1 MPFSGASS
9 RWLQRYAP
17 ALLAVALIIAMSIS
31 LAWQAA
37 GWLRLQRSPVAVAAS
52 PVSHESIR
60 SDPTRLARLFGTSA
74 QDPNA
79 PPPATNLD
87 LVLKGSFVQSDPK
100 LSSAIIQRQG
110 DKPHRYAVGGEISDG
125 VKLHAVY
132 RDRVELQ
139 RGGRLE
145 SLPFP
150 HRSGDCWP
158 ARTTLQART
167 TRSNNCKACRMR
179 TLQHCASAWTPCASR
194 WKPRPSQNP
203 PKKTRASPRP
213 RLRKATDPMSQP
225 LLRALFAPSS
235 RSYVPAV
242 LLSLA
247 LGIQAAHA
255 ENNGGNA
262 FVPAGNQQEAHWTIN
277 LKDAD
282 IREFIDQIS
291 EITGETFV
299 VDPRVKGQVS
309 VVSKA
314 QLSLS
319 EVYQLFLSVMS
330 THGFTVVAQGDQ
342 ARIVPNAEAKTEA
355 GGGQSAPDRL
365 ETRVIQ
371 VQQSPVSELIPLIRP
386 LVPQYG
392 HLAAVPS
399 ANALIISDRSANI
412 ARIEDVIRQLDQK
425 GSHDYSVINLR
436 YGWVMDAAEV
446 LNNAMSR
453 GQAKGAAG
461 AQVIADARKPPDHPR
476 PAAGA
481 RQLVQLAQSLDT
493 LTARSANTRV
503 IRLRHNDAKT
513 LAETLGQIS
522 EGMKNNGGQG
532 GEQTGGGRP
541 SNILIRADESTNALV
556 LLADPDTV
564 NALEDIVRQLDVPR
578 AQVLVEAAIVEIS
591 GDIQDAVGVQ
601 WAINKG
607 GMGGTKTNFANTG
620 LSIGTLLQSLEQQGT
635 GIHPRRRHRR
645 HRQQQLRR
653 AGHRALGQHQ
663 EQPAVDPEPVD
674 PGQPESG
681 DSGRPERTVPDRLLH
696 HQQRRFEQP
705 VHHRGAQGYRRQPQ
719 GHSAHQRRRGPA
731 PGDRAGDLGP
741 AAQRPAAQQ
750 YRPDHQQALDQEHH
764 PRRERPSDRDRRPDP
779 GRRFPSRV
787 EGSPARG
794 HPIARSPVPFHQGHT
809 QAQPDGLPASYGGP
823 RQRRSRRA
831 LGQEIQRHPGHRR
844 HSRPGGRPSILPTN
858 ANQLFDGQAVDLREL
873 KTE

>member
-1 MPFSGASS
+1 
-9 RWLQRYAP
+9 
-17 ALLAVALIIAMSIS
+17 
-31 LAWQAA
+31 
-37 GWLRLQRSPVAVAAS
+37 
-52 PVSHESIR
+52 
-60 SDPTRLARLFGTSA
+60 
-74 QDPNA
+74 
-79 PPPATNLD
+79 
-87 LVLKGSFVQSDPK
+87 
-100 LSSAIIQRQG
+100 
-110 DKPHRYAVGGEISDG
+110 
-125 VKLHAVY
+125 
-132 RDRVELQ
+132 
-139 RGGRLE
+139 
-145 SLPFP
+145 
-150 HRSGDCWP
+150 
-158 ARTTLQART
+158 
-167 TRSNNCKACRMR
+167 
-179 TLQHCASAWTPCASR
+179 
-194 WKPRPSQNP
+194 
-203 PKKTRASPRP
+203 
-213 RLRKATDPMSQP
+213 MSQP
-225 LLRALFAPSS
+225 LFRALFAPTS

-247 LGIQAAHA
+247 LGIQAAYA
-255 ENNGGNA
+255 ENGGGNA

-461 AQVIADARKPPDHPR
+461 AQVIADARTNRLIILGPPQ
-476 PAAGA
+476 A
-481 RQLVQLAQSLDT
+481 RAKLVQLAQSLDT
-493 LTARSANTRV
+493 PTARSANTRV

-541 SNILIRADESTNALV
+541 SNILIRADESTNALI

-607 GMGGTKTNFANTG
+607 GMGGTRTNFGNTG
-620 LSIGTLLQSLEQQGT
+620 LSIGTLLQALKDDKPPVLPDGAIVGIGSSSFGALVTALSANSKSNLLSTPSLLTLDNQKAEILVGQNVPFNTGSYTTNSEGSSNPFTTVERKDIGVNLKVTPHINDGAALRLEIEQE
-635 GIHPRRRHRR
+635 ISSIAPSV
-645 HRQQQLRR
+645 QQVSNTDIITNKRSIKSTILAENGQVIVLGGLIQDDVVQAESKVPLLGDIPWLGKLFRSTKDTHTKRNLMVFLRPTVVLDG
-653 AGHRALGQHQ
+653 AGLA
-663 EQPAVDPEPVD
+663 AI
-674 PGQPESG
+674 SG
-681 DSGRPERTVPDRLLH
+681 KKYSDIRV
-696 HQQRRFEQP
+696 
-705 VHHRGAQGYRRQPQ
+705 
-719 GHSAHQRRRGPA
+719 
-731 PGDRAGDLGP
+731 
-741 AAQRPAAQQ
+741 
-750 YRPDHQQALDQEHH
+750 LD
-764 PRRERPSDRDRRPDP
+764 
-779 GRRFPSRV
+779 GRRSP
-787 EGSPARG
+787 EGRG
-794 HPIARSPVPFHQGHT
+794 
-809 QAQPDGLPASYGGP
+809 
-823 RQRRSRRA
+823 
-831 LGQEIQRHPGHRR
+831 
-844 HSRPGGRPSILPTN
+844 SILPSS
-858 ANQLFDGQAVDLREL
+858 AGQLFDGQTVDLRDL
-873 KTE
+873 KAE

>member
-1 MPFSGASS
+1 
-9 RWLQRYAP
+9 
-17 ALLAVALIIAMSIS
+17 
-31 LAWQAA
+31 
-37 GWLRLQRSPVAVAAS
+37 
-52 PVSHESIR
+52 
-60 SDPTRLARLFGTSA
+60 
-74 QDPNA
+74 
-79 PPPATNLD
+79 
-87 LVLKGSFVQSDPK
+87 
-100 LSSAIIQRQG
+100 
-110 DKPHRYAVGGEISDG
+110 
-125 VKLHAVY
+125 
-132 RDRVELQ
+132 
-139 RGGRLE
+139 
-145 SLPFP
+145 
-150 HRSGDCWP
+150 
-158 ARTTLQART
+158 
-167 TRSNNCKACRMR
+167 
-179 TLQHCASAWTPCASR
+179 
-194 WKPRPSQNP
+194 
-203 PKKTRASPRP
+203 
-213 RLRKATDPMSQP
+213 MSQP
-225 LLRALFAPSS
+225 LLRALFTPSS

-255 ENNGGNA
+255 EDSGGNA

-436 YGWVMDAAEV
+436 HGWVMDAAEV

-461 AQVIADARKPPDHPR
+461 AQVIADARTNRLIILGPPQ
-476 PAAGA
+476 A
-481 RQLVQLAQSLDT
+481 RAKLVQLAQSLDT
-493 LTARSANTRV
+493 PTARSANTRV

-541 SNILIRADESTNALV
+541 SNILIRADESTNALI

-607 GMGGTKTNFANTG
+607 GMGGTRTNFGNTG
-620 LSIGTLLQSLEQQGT
+620 LSIGTLLQALKDDKPPALPDGAIVGIGSSSFGALVTALSANSKSNLLSTPSLLTLDNQKAEILVGQNVPFNTGSYTTNSEGSSNPFTTVERKDIGVNLKVTPHINDGAALRLEIEQE
-635 GIHPRRRHRR
+635 ISSIAPSV
-645 HRQQQLRR
+645 QQVSNTDIITNKRSIKSTILAENGQVIVLGGLIQDDVVQAESKVPLLGDIPWLGKLFRSTKDTHTKRNLMVFLRPTVVLDG
-653 AGHRALGQHQ
+653 AGLA
-663 EQPAVDPEPVD
+663 AI
-674 PGQPESG
+674 SG
-681 DSGRPERTVPDRLLH
+681 KKYSDIRV
-696 HQQRRFEQP
+696 
-705 VHHRGAQGYRRQPQ
+705 
-719 GHSAHQRRRGPA
+719 
-731 PGDRAGDLGP
+731 
-741 AAQRPAAQQ
+741 
-750 YRPDHQQALDQEHH
+750 LD
-764 PRRERPSDRDRRPDP
+764 
-779 GRRFPSRV
+779 GRRSP
-787 EGSPARG
+787 EGRG
-794 HPIARSPVPFHQGHT
+794 
-809 QAQPDGLPASYGGP
+809 
-823 RQRRSRRA
+823 
-831 LGQEIQRHPGHRR
+831 
-844 HSRPGGRPSILPTN
+844 SILPSS
-858 ANQLFDGQAVDLREL
+858 AGQLFDGQTVDLRDL
-873 KTE
+873 KAE

>member
-1 MPFSGASS
+1 
-9 RWLQRYAP
+9 
-17 ALLAVALIIAMSIS
+17 
-31 LAWQAA
+31 
-37 GWLRLQRSPVAVAAS
+37 
-52 PVSHESIR
+52 
-60 SDPTRLARLFGTSA
+60 
-74 QDPNA
+74 
-79 PPPATNLD
+79 
-87 LVLKGSFVQSDPK
+87 
-100 LSSAIIQRQG
+100 
-110 DKPHRYAVGGEISDG
+110 
-125 VKLHAVY
+125 
-132 RDRVELQ
+132 
-139 RGGRLE
+139 
-145 SLPFP
+145 
-150 HRSGDCWP
+150 
-158 ARTTLQART
+158 
-167 TRSNNCKACRMR
+167 
-179 TLQHCASAWTPCASR
+179 
-194 WKPRPSQNP
+194 
-203 PKKTRASPRP
+203 
-213 RLRKATDPMSQP
+213 MSQP

-247 LGIQAAHA
+247 LGIQVAHA
-255 ENNGGNA
+255 EDSGRNA

-461 AQVIADARKPPDHPR
+461 AQVIADARTNRLIILGPPQ
-476 PAAGA
+476 A
-481 RQLVQLAQSLDT
+481 RAKLVQLAQSLDT
-493 LTARSANTRV
+493 PTARSANTRV

-541 SNILIRADESTNALV
+541 SNILIRADESTNALI

-591 GDIQDAVGVQ
+591 GDTQDAVGVQ

-607 GMGGTKTNFANTG
+607 GMGGTRTNFGNTG
-620 LSIGTLLQSLEQQGT
+620 LSIGTLLQALKDDKPPALPDGAIVGIGSSSFGALVTALSANSKSNLLSTPSLLTLDNQKAEILVGQNVPFNTGSYTTNSEGSSNPFTTVERKDIGVNLKVTPHINDGAALRLEIEQE
-635 GIHPRRRHRR
+635 ISSIAPSV
-645 HRQQQLRR
+645 QQVSNTDIITNKRSIKSTILAENGQVIVLGGLIQDDVVQAESKVPLLGDIPWLGKLFRSTKDTHTKRNLMVFLRPTVVLDG
-653 AGHRALGQHQ
+653 AGLA
-663 EQPAVDPEPVD
+663 AI
-674 PGQPESG
+674 SG
-681 DSGRPERTVPDRLLH
+681 KKYSDIRV
-696 HQQRRFEQP
+696 
-705 VHHRGAQGYRRQPQ
+705 
-719 GHSAHQRRRGPA
+719 
-731 PGDRAGDLGP
+731 
-741 AAQRPAAQQ
+741 
-750 YRPDHQQALDQEHH
+750 LD
-764 PRRERPSDRDRRPDP
+764 
-779 GRRFPSRV
+779 GRRSP
-787 EGSPARG
+787 EGRG
-794 HPIARSPVPFHQGHT
+794 
-809 QAQPDGLPASYGGP
+809 
-823 RQRRSRRA
+823 
-831 LGQEIQRHPGHRR
+831 
-844 HSRPGGRPSILPTN
+844 SILPSS
-858 ANQLFDGQAVDLREL
+858 AGQLFDGQTVDLRDL
-873 KTE
+873 KAE